1 MLGDE
6 KRLDTGG
13 MFHTF
18 TLEELIPQ
26 GHILRRIDAVLDLG
40 WVRAEVAEC
49 YSDRG
54 RPSVDPEVVVRM
66 ILLGYL
72 FDLSEVRLCDEVR
85 MHMGYRWFCRLQ
97 PSDKVPDRTT
107 LVKLRNHK
115 WSSDL
120 WLKLMEKTV
129 EQCIEAGLVS
139 GKHVSID
146 GTKVR
151 ADAAIGSFEPIERPE
166 PIREHLLRR
175 WGWEKFIPVDEGPDD
190 EKGDGD
196 DEPRP
201 GGSAD
206 FRGKKLK
213 NEEVRSK
220 TDPDALL
227 YRKNQG
233 EGAAPAYIAN
243 LCADTKSRVILAAE
257 ASPGRTSGEWDAGAS
272 MLDRVLEL
280 VGDRL
285 QYVTADR
292 GYGSRG
298 FLAEVVRRGLQ
309 PHIPVKG
316 KATIQPIPN
325 PRVLTRRVV
334 DFDKGCAA
342 LQKILQE
349 EARNLAVE
357 NMRTEGYQISRRL
370 RLRIEHLI
378 GEAKGCH
385 GMGRARHRG
394 LNKVDRQVKL
404 TATVMNL
411 KRLAAHLRPVAPA
424 RFCASSCL
432 RKAFPGVLGALQT
445 PIGWIAAI
453 FGAQAQIHSMRL
465 SSLSGFLARLVS
477 RWPAVSPPEVVAS
490 SHGF

>member
-151 ADAAIGSFEPIERPE
+151 ADAAIGSFEPIVRPE
-166 PIREHLLRR
+166 PIREHLLQR
-175 WGWEKFIPVDEGPDD
+175 WGWEKFVPVDKEADD
-190 EKGDGD
+190 EKDDGD

-201 GGSAD
+201 GGSPD

-213 NEEVRSK
+213 NEEVRST
-220 TDPDALL
+220 TDPDAML
-227 YRKNQG
+227 YRKDHG

-257 ASPGRTSGEWDAGAS
+257 ASLGRTSGEWEAGAS

-298 FLAEVVRRGLQ
+298 FLAEVVGRGLQ

-394 LNKVDRQVKL
+394 LTKVDHQVKL

-411 KRLAAHLRPVAPA
+411 KRLAAHLRPASPA
-424 RFCASSCL
+424 RSCASS
-432 RKAFPGVLGALQT
+432 RFGKALFGAIGALYA
-445 PIGWIAAI
+445 PLGLIVAI
-453 FGAQAQIHSMRL
+453 FGALARARPIARASLSMRFSRLL
-465 SSLSGFLARLVS
+465 SRGRPICQPEFVVSSQGF
-477 RWPAVSPPEVVAS
+477 
-490 SHGF
+490 